1 MDQLSF
7 ASKQIATIQTNQKE
21 NSVQVFDISCSKSL
35 YSTKS
40 DFLTETPVFT
50 NNSYFGTSLGR
61 AFTPDISIAGCVY
74 RVEIRTEDKGKTLMR
89 NLGYLS
95 VLSIEYLNTNLI
107 KGRVVLEEGYQLE
120 PKEVKRDPEMRIS
133 GLGIRLKDLIILNE
147 KLVRFNQA
155 QAGDV
160 LFLLRDPVKRCV
172 NIPN

>member
-1 MDQLSF
+1 
-7 ASKQIATIQTNQKE
+7 
-21 NSVQVFDISCSKSL
+21 
-35 YSTKS
+35 
-40 DFLTETPVFT
+40 
-50 NNSYFGTSLGR
+50 
-61 AFTPDISIAGCVY
+61 
-74 RVEIRTEDKGKTLMR
+74 
-89 NLGYLS
+89 
-95 VLSIEYLNTNLI
+95 LNTNLI